1 MKELIIRILRKLLAI
16 KSDKLLHVI
25 FGIVIAEVV
34 MLLPLSLAAKCVASF
49 VGVSVIEFAKETL
62 IDSKL
67 DWFDV
72 LATEIGCAV
81 GILLTVL
88 NIAII

>member
-1 MKELIIRILRKLLAI
+1 MKDFIIRILSKLLAI
-16 KSDKLLHVI
+16 KSDKLLHVL
-25 FGIVIAEVV
+25 FGIVIAEAV
-34 MLLPLSLAAKCVASF
+34 MLLPLALYAKCIAAF
-49 VGVSVIEFAKETL
+49 VGVTIIELSKETL

-72 LATEIGCAV
+72 LATEIGCVV

-88 NIAII
+88 NIAMI